1 MNDTET
7 SAAWLKPFPQRSTE
21 QMPSVPLIP
30 LSPCRVLSYCSFPL
44 RISRP
49 SKAEKRGGKNKNKPS
64 PHAPLPKK
72 KEYLQ
77 MENGTI
83 MPILMEKL
91 PNIATKTCRKF
102 LRSVYCK
109 PQAAFLGC
117 VLTGPGPTRSWSKWF
132 LISTIQ
138 HHTLS
143 YYILCYSCIMLLV
156 SSHISNSVAGSRS
169 IWKKDTGSM
178 EAGFSHLL

>member
-1 MNDTET
+1 MEVALSIIVYSESSKVELPWWMTQKLLQHGWSHFLRDLLNRCLQFH
-7 SAAWLKPFPQRSTE
+7 SYLCHHAGCFPTVAF
-21 QMPSVPLIP
+21 PSEFQGLQKQKKEEEKTKTNQAPMH
-30 LSPCRVLSYCSFPL
+30 
-44 RISRP
+44 P
-49 SKAEKRGGKNKNKPS
+49 SQ
-64 PHAPLPKK
+64 KK

-117 VLTGPGPTRSWSKWF
+117 VLTGLAQQDP
-132 LISTIQ
+132 
-138 HHTLS
+138 
-143 YYILCYSCIMLLV
+143 
-156 SSHISNSVAGSRS
+156 
-169 IWKKDTGSM
+169 
-178 EAGFSHLL
+178 EANDS

>member
-1 MNDTET
+1 MTQKLLQHCWSHFLRDLLNRCLQFH
-7 SAAWLKPFPQRSTE
+7 SYLCHHAGCFPTVAF
-21 QMPSVPLIP
+21 PSEFQGLQKQKKEEEKTKTNQAPMH
-30 LSPCRVLSYCSFPL
+30 
-44 RISRP
+44 P
-49 SKAEKRGGKNKNKPS
+49 SQ
-64 PHAPLPKK
+64 KK

-138 HHTLS
+138 HHNLS

-169 IWKKDTGSM
+169 IWKKDTGST